1 MDKLQL
7 VYDDYMKHAVTN
19 ERFTI
24 NEREKWNELV
34 KDKFA
39 YMVFMNSEEE
49 IYLFFLLSRIE
60 VIDHGHILK
69 YYKSENFSMIL
80 C

>member
-39 YMVFMNSEEE
+39 YMVFMNSKEE
-49 IYLFFLLSRIE
+49 IDLFIFFYLGS
-60 VIDHGHILK
+60 K
-69 YYKSENFSMIL
+69 
-80 C
+80 

>member
-7 VYDDYMKHAVTN
+7 VYNDYMKHAVTN

-39 YMVFMNSEEE
+39 YMVFMNSKEE
-49 IYLFFLLSRIE
+49 IDLFIFFYLGS
-60 VIDHGHILK
+60 K
-69 YYKSENFSMIL
+69 
-80 C
+80 

>member
-1 MDKLQL
+1 
-7 VYDDYMKHAVTN
+7 MKHAVTN

-39 YMVFMNSEEE
+39 YMVFMNSKEE
-49 IYLFFLLSRIE
+49 IDLFIFFYLGS
-60 VIDHGHILK
+60 K
-69 YYKSENFSMIL
+69 
-80 C
+80 